1 MHFKKCIH
9 QRGLAMENEEKFKQI
24 TNSVKDAIIL
34 IDEES
39 KVAYWNPA
47 SEKTFGYTSKE
58 AINKN
63 IHELVVPTSMCQEG
77 KERIEQSM
85 KIFNETGMGYFTV
98 GNVELIGRHKN
109 GSEFPVELSISPIK
123 LSGKWNA
130 VGVVKDLSER
140 KKSDLKTKEA
150 EQRYHALFN
159 QSPLGVLIVDP
170 KTTGFIEFN
179 DVAHQQLGYSR
190 EEFEKL
196 TLLDIEAKESEDEVK
211 SHIAKM
217 LKDGREE
224 FETEHQTK
232 DCSIKNILVS
242 TRAIEVKNK
251 KLLHCIFHDITEIR
265 ITQKSLLESET
276 QYRNLVELA
285 QEGVWVFNS
294 DYVTTFVNPRMAQML
309 GYVQSE
315 MLGKRVFEFL
325 AENVVEQAEDFLGKN
340 ESGLNGTFEYEIT
353 RKDGSRIFASIVA
366 SQINDDQ
373 GIYCGTLA
381 LVADVTLRKEMEKKL
396 EKYSKNLEE
405 IVQQKTRQLAEAQ
418 AQIIK
423 SERLTAIG
431 ELAGMIGHDLR
442 NPLAGIKN
450 ASYYLKKKET
460 QGLSTQSK
468 EMLEIIDRC
477 VGHSNK
483 IINDLLDYSREIR
496 LELKQTSIDSLL
508 TQALE
513 LVQIPKKVTVVKQVT
528 DISKL
533 KADPDKLERV
543 FINLVKN
550 AVDAMPEGGSIS
562 IIGKEENNHLE
573 LSFTD
578 TGMGIPDEA
587 LPKLFSPLSTTKAQG
602 MGFGLAICKRIV
614 EAHGGTISF
623 KTAKGKGTTFTVTL
637 PIEPTQKLEVKM
649 IEQ

>member
-1 MHFKKCIH
+1 
-9 QRGLAMENEEKFKQI
+9 MENEEKFQLI

-34 IDEES
+34 VDEES

-58 AINKN
+58 AIGKN

-77 KERIEQSM
+77 RDRIEQSV

-109 GSEFPVELSISPIK
+109 GTEFPVELSISPIK

-140 KKSDLKTKEA
+140 KKSDQKTKDA

-170 KTTGFIEFN
+170 QTMGFVEFN

-196 TLLDIEAKESEDEVK
+196 TLFDIEAKESEEEVK
-211 SHIAKM
+211 SHMAKM
-217 LKDGREE
+217 LKEGKEE

-232 DCSIKNILVS
+232 DCSIKNVLVS
-242 TRAIEVKNK
+242 TRAIEMKNK
-251 KLLHCIFHDITEIR
+251 KLLHCVFHDITEIR
-265 ITQKSLLESET
+265 NTQKSLMESEA

-285 QEGVWVFNS
+285 QEGVWVF
-294 DYVTTFVNPRMAQML
+294 DKEYVTTFVNPRMAQML

-315 MLGKRVFEFL
+315 MLGKKAFEFL
-325 AENVVEQAEDFLGKN
+325 DGSVVEQAENFLGKY
-340 ESGLNGTFEYEIT
+340 ESGLNGNFEYEIT
-353 RKDGSRIFASIVA
+353 RKDGSRIYASIVA
-366 SQINDDQ
+366 SPINDDN
-373 GIYCGTLA
+373 GIYIGTLA
-381 LVADVTLRKEMEKKL
+381 LVADVTLRKDMEKKL

-405 IVQQKTRQLAEAQ
+405 IVQQKTSQLAEAQ

-442 NPLAGIKN
+442 NPLTGIKN

-460 QGLSTQSK
+460 QGLSAQSK

-483 IINDLLDYSREIR
+483 IINDLLDYSREMR
-496 LELKQTSIDSLL
+496 LERKETSIDKLL
-508 TQALE
+508 VQALAM
-513 LVQIPKKVTVVKQVT
+513 VQIPKKVTVVKHIPDV
-528 DISKL
+528 SKL
-533 KADPDKLERV
+533 MVDPDKLERV

-550 AVDAMPEGGSIS
+550 AVDAMPDGGLIS
-562 IIGKEENNHLE
+562 IICREENNYLE

-637 PIEPTQKLEVKM
+637 PVETAKKLEVKM
-649 IEQ
+649 IE

>member
-1 MHFKKCIH
+1 
-9 QRGLAMENEEKFKQI
+9 MENEEKFKQI

-34 IDEES
+34 VDEEAN
-39 KVAYWNPA
+39 VAYWNPA
-47 SEKTFGYTSKE
+47 SEKTFGFNNKE
-58 AINKN
+58 AIGKN
-63 IHELVVPTSMCQEG
+63 IHELVVPTSLCQEG
-77 KERIEQSM
+77 KERIEQSV

-109 GSEFPVELSISPIK
+109 GTDFPVELSISPIK
-123 LSGKWNA
+123 ISGKWNA
-130 VGVVKDLSER
+130 VGVVKDLTER
-140 KKSDLKTKEA
+140 KKNEQKSKEA

-170 KTTGFIEFN
+170 KTMGFVEFN

-196 TLLDIEAKESEDEVK
+196 SLLDVEAKESQEEVK
-211 SHIAKM
+211 AHIAKM
-217 LKDGREE
+217 LKEGKEE
-224 FETEHQTK
+224 YETEHHTK
-232 DCSIKNILVS
+232 DCGIKNILVS
-242 TRAIEVKNK
+242 ARSIEVKKK
-251 KLLHCIFHDITEIR
+251 KLFHCIFHDITEIR
-265 ITQKSLLESET
+265 NAQKALMESEE
-276 QYRNLVELA
+276 QYRNLVERA
-285 QEGVWVFNS
+285 QEGVWVF
-294 DYVTTFVNPRMAQML
+294 DREYVTTFVNPRMAQML

-315 MLGKRVFEFL
+315 MVGKRAFEFL
-325 AENVVEQAEDFLGKN
+325 KGTVVEKAENFLATY
-340 ESGLNGTFEYEIT
+340 ESGFNGNFDYEFI
-353 RKDGSRIFASIVA
+353 RKDGSEINASIVA
-366 SQINDDQ
+366 SQITDDQ

-405 IVQQKTRQLAEAQ
+405 IVKQKTSQLADAQ

-468 EMLEIIDRC
+468 EMLEIINRC
-477 VGHSNK
+477 VENSNK

-496 LELKQTSIDSLL
+496 LERKETSIYNLL
-508 TQALE
+508 TQVLAM
-513 LVQIPKKVTVVKQVT
+513 VQIPKKVMVVKQVT
-528 DISKL
+528 DPSEL
-533 KADPDKLERV
+533 KVDPDKLERV
-543 FINLVKN
+543 FVNLVKN
-550 AVDAMPEGGSIS
+550 AIDAMPDGGSIS
-562 IIGKEENNHLE
+562 IIGKEENNHME
-573 LSFTD
+573 LSFSD
-578 TGMGIPDEA
+578 TGMGIPDEF
-587 LPKLFSPLSTTKAQG
+587 LPKLFTPLSTTKAQG
-602 MGFGLAICKRIV
+602 MGFGLAICKRII

-623 KTAKGKGTTFTVTL
+623 KTAMGKGTTFIVTL

-649 IEQ
+649 IE

>member
-1 MHFKKCIH
+1 
-9 QRGLAMENEEKFKQI
+9 MENEEKFQLI

-34 IDEES
+34 VDEES

-47 SEKTFGYTSKE
+47 SEKTFGYTSEE
-58 AINKN
+58 AIGKN

-77 KERIEQSM
+77 HDRIEQSV

-98 GNVELIGRHKN
+98 GDVELIGRHKD
-109 GSEFPVELSISPIK
+109 GTEFPVELSISPIK
-123 LSGKWNA
+123 LLGKWNA
-130 VGVVKDLSER
+130 VGVVKNLSER
-140 KKSDLKTKEA
+140 KKSDQKTKEA

-170 KTTGFIEFN
+170 ITMGFVEFN
-179 DVAHQQLGYSR
+179 DVAHQQLGFSR

-196 TLLDIEAKESEDEVK
+196 RLFDIEAKESEDEVK

-217 LKDGREE
+217 LKEGKEE

-242 TRAIEVKNK
+242 TRAIEMKNK
-251 KLLHCIFHDITEIR
+251 KFLHCVFHDITEIR
-265 ITQKSLLESET
+265 NTQKSLMESEA

-285 QEGVWVFNS
+285 QEGVWVF
-294 DYVTTFVNPRMAQML
+294 DKEYVTTFVNPRMAQML

-315 MLGKRVFEFL
+315 MLGKRAFEFL
-325 AENVVEQAEDFLGKN
+325 EGSVVEQAENFLGKY
-340 ESGLNGTFEYEIT
+340 ESGLNGNFEYEII
-353 RKDGSRIFASIVA
+353 RKDGSRIYASIVA
-366 SQINDDQ
+366 SPINDDQ
-373 GIYCGTLA
+373 GVYIGTLA
-381 LVADVTLRKEMEKKL
+381 LVADVTLRKDMEKKL

-405 IVQQKTRQLAEAQ
+405 IVQQKTSQLAEAQ

-442 NPLAGIKN
+442 NPLTGIKN

-460 QGLSTQSK
+460 QGLSAQSK
-468 EMLEIIDRC
+468 EMLEIIDKC

-483 IINDLLDYSREIR
+483 IINDLLDYSKEMR
-496 LELKQTSIDSLL
+496 LERKETSIENLIV
-508 TQALE
+508 QALAM
-513 LVQIPKKVTVVKQVT
+513 VQIPKKVKVVKHVAYSAKMKV
-528 DISKL
+528 DS
-533 KADPDKLERV
+533 DKLERV

-550 AVDAMPEGGSIS
+550 AVDAMPDGGLIS
-562 IIGKEENNHLE
+562 IIAKQESNNLE
-573 LSFTD
+573 ISFTD

-623 KTAKGKGTTFTVTL
+623 KTSKGKGTTFTVTL
-637 PIEPTQKLEVKM
+637 PIEHSAKIGGEND
-649 IEQ
+649 

>member
-1 MHFKKCIH
+1 
-9 QRGLAMENEEKFKQI
+9 MENEEKFRQI

-34 IDEES
+34 VDEES
-39 KVAYWNPA
+39 KIAYWNQA
-47 SEKTFGYTSKE
+47 SERTFGYTNKE
-58 AINKN
+58 AIGKN

-77 KERIEQSM
+77 HDRIEQSV
-85 KIFNETGMGYFTV
+85 KIFSETGMGYFTV

-109 GSEFPVELSISPIK
+109 GIEFPVELSISPIK

-140 KKSDLKTKEA
+140 KKSDQKTKEA
-150 EQRYHALFN
+150 EQLYHALFN

-170 KTTGFIEFN
+170 KTMGFVEFN

-190 EEFEKL
+190 EEFEEL
-196 TLLDIEAKESEDEVK
+196 TLLDIEAKESEDELK

-217 LKDGREE
+217 LKDGKEE

-232 DCSIKNILVS
+232 DCRIKSILVS
-242 TRAIEVKNK
+242 TRAIEMKNR
-251 KLLHCIFHDITEIR
+251 KLLHCVFHDITEIKN
-265 ITQKSLLESET
+265 IQKSLMESET

-285 QEGVWVFNS
+285 QEGVWVF
-294 DYVTTFVNPRMAQML
+294 DRDFVTTFVNPRIAQML
-309 GYVQSE
+309 GYAQSE
-315 MLGKRVFEFL
+315 MIGKRAFEFIDVSVVEE
-325 AENVVEQAEDFLGKN
+325 AENFLSKYSDGVKGN
-340 ESGLNGTFEYEIT
+340 FEYEFI
-353 RKDGSRIFASIVA
+353 RKDGSRIYASIAA
-366 SQINDDQ
+366 SQIVDEQ
-373 GIYCGTLA
+373 GINFGTLA
-381 LVADVTLRKEMEKKL
+381 LVADVTSRKEMEEKL

-405 IVQQKTRQLAEAQ
+405 IVEQKTSQLAEAQ

-442 NPLAGIKN
+442 NPLTGIKN
-450 ASYYLKKKET
+450 AAYFLRRKER
-460 QGLSTQSK
+460 QGLSAQSK

-483 IINDLLDYSREIR
+483 IINDLLDYSREMR
-496 LELKQTSIDSLL
+496 LERKEASIDDLL
-508 TQALE
+508 GQALAM
-513 LVQIPKKVTVVKQVT
+513 VQIPKKVSVVKQVAY
-528 DISKL
+528 SL
-533 KADPDKLERV
+533 KMKVDSDKLERV

-550 AVDAMPEGGSIS
+550 AVDAMPDGGSIS
-562 IIGKEENNHLE
+562 IIGKEEDNNLE
-573 LSFTD
+573 LSFAD

-614 EAHGGTISF
+614 EAHGGTICF
-623 KTAKGKGTTFTVTL
+623 KTSKGKGTTFTVTL
-637 PIEPTQKLEVKM
+637 PIEPAQKLEVKM
-649 IEQ
+649 IE